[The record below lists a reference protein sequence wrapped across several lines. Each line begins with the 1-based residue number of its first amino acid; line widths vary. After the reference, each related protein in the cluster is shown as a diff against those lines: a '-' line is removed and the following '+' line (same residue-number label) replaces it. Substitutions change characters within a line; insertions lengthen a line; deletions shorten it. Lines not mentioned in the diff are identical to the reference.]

1 MKRFCQMA
9 LVAAAAFVLALNVAM
24 AVDSC
29 STWMKQPDGSYW
41 RTCVDDKGRQYCQV
55 SVNNKVT
62 TVSCSTGKPIA
73 AIGTPAA
80 PAQNRGT
87 VR

>member
-9 LVAAAAFVLALNVAM
+9 LVAVAAFVLALNVAM

-29 STWMKQPDGSYW
+29 STWMKQADGSYW

-55 SVNNKVT
+55 SVNNIIT

-73 AIGTPAA
+73 VTGTSVA
-80 PAQNRGT
+80 PPQNRGN